1 MPSRKAAELS
11 GRIAETFAAFVLR
24 LSGYRILA
32 RRWRCSAG
40 ELDIVACRGSTL
52 VFVEVKYR
60 HSQAQWYGLTAKQ
73 KRRISRAAAL
83 FVSSRQISRRFDW
96 RFDVILLQTDP
107 AAWPKWW
114 QHIKNAW
121 FDGD

>member
-1 MPSRKAAELS
+1 VPSRKAAELS
-11 GRIAETFAAFVLR
+11 GRITETFAAFVLR

-40 ELDIVACRGSTL
+40 ELDIVAFRGSNL
-52 VFVEVKYR
+52 VFVEMKYR
-60 HSQAQWYGLTAKQ
+60 HRQAHRYGPTIKQ

-96 RFDVILLQTDP
+96 RFDVTLPQTDP
-107 AAWPKWW
+107 AA
-114 QHIKNAW
+114 
-121 FDGD
+121 